1 MKNKFLFTVIL
12 FIGACSST
20 PTGDQAKSVNTLIQ
34 KPEFNYKI
42 SSLPQSINLYFFK
55 NKETAT
61 LPLEIQGFIENAYF
75 YNTKIS
81 YTPRIFL
88 SPIKEGECNIKDEEQ
103 ELNIAFNLYNNA
115 AHNSYLECIKSLP
128 RGNTL
133 YVSNSDENLGFSN
146 TFIASRKEE
155 KSKLIQ
161 SIKNSSIRF
170 VVIDSKK
177 TIDKATITKL
187 LEENDKEVVEVKTY
201 DENFSSQ
208 DLFEKVLM
216 FNRSKERMRKL
227 SRRISK
233 KIIGN
238 SRTREDFDAF
248 FLSVDLKEARN
259 LKPALD
265 YISERDYEVFILN
278 SWQTNSSYKS
288 LDKDLKGSIHADFPI
303 MMPIKIPEFISHEK
317 RSREYAV
324 GYDTFE
330 VVLLKYGS
338 VKSRNFIYKGLSGKI
353 TLKNQDVLRSAYV
366 FKITDEGL
374 EIL

>member
-12 FIGACSST
+12 FIGACSSI
-20 PTGDQAKSVNTLIQ
+20 PTGDENKSINTLIQ

-61 LPLEIQGFIENAYF
+61 LPLEIQGFIENSYF

-81 YTPRIFL
+81 YRPKIFL
-88 SPIKEGECNIKDEEQ
+88 SPIKAGECNIKDEKQ
-103 ELNIAFNLYNNA
+103 ELNIAFNFYNNA
-115 AHNSYLECIKSLP
+115 ADNSYQECIKSLP
-128 RGNTL
+128 RGKTL
-133 YVSNSDENLGFSN
+133 YVSDSDDTLGFSN

-170 VVIDSKK
+170 VVIDSKN

-208 DLFEKVLM
+208 DLFGEILM
-216 FNRSKERMRKL
+216 VNRSKERMRKL
-227 SRRISK
+227 SRRISE

-238 SRTREDFDAF
+238 SRAREDFDAF
-248 FLSVDLKEARN
+248 FLSVDLNEARN

-278 SWQTNSSYKS
+278 SWQTNSYYKS
-288 LDKDLKGSIHADFPI
+288 LDKDLRGSLHADFPI

-330 VVLLKYGS
+330 IVLLKYGS
-338 VKSRNFIYKGLSGKI
+338 VKSHSFIYKGLSGKI
-353 TLKNQDVLRSAYV
+353 TLKNEDVLRSAYV